1 EEWRG
6 ILQFKRIRPSVV
18 IPVVVVV
25 GVLVLSLA
33 LPHTFNLNGSS
44 LTSYGYGY
52 GPGGSCAPPP
62 WQYHPITPTRTLDTR
77 GGTPLGGNATMDVA
91 VAGVG
96 GVPVGAN
103 AVVINVTPTNTTAA
117 SYLTIYPQCQPKPLA
132 SNLN

>member
-1 EEWRG
+1 MHDATVLTTSRRWSRIIRLLNRTRAEERRG
-6 ILQFKRIRPSVV
+6 ILQFKRIRPSFV
-18 IPVVVVV
+18 IPGVLVV

-91 VAGVG
+91 VAG
-96 GVPVGAN
+96 
-103 AVVINVTPTNTTAA
+103 
-117 SYLTIYPQCQPKPLA
+117 
-132 SNLN
+132 